1 MVERPETGIT
11 ANVSIVEKLEILNNM
26 IPSLNALKTGL
37 QNLLLD
43 RVDIH
48 QAISTL
54 EIVEPQNTKLIESL
68 RNSEHDVWQVCEM
81 LMDMINRREEM
92 SDVERSIASTT

>member
-1 MVERPETGIT
+1 
-11 ANVSIVEKLEILNNM
+11 M

>member
-1 MVERPETGIT
+1 
-11 ANVSIVEKLEILNNM
+11 M

-81 LMDMINRREEM
+81 LMDMISQREEM
-92 SDVERSIASTT
+92 SDVEKPVASTT